1 GGSLSV
7 LSPFIQVGG
16 TTLDVRT
23 LLLAPEFFNQGGF
36 NSFTF
41 AGIGMPNI
49 DDLSATPAV
58 LIAPDTLI
66 TPSVESL
73 VADLGA
79 PSSGVTLNPITLP
92 QGVRAPVNLSF
103 VAAGVTDSFS
113 NTKIARGDFVL
124 GERALIQTDPAGSVT
139 ISADTATVLGSI
151 IARGGAISIA
161 GSKNSGALNG
171 LFNTNAALPTVD
183 IGPHSVLSVAGT
195 TVLTPNALGFRTGTV
210 LPGGQITIS
219 GNIVAEAGALLNA
232 PPASDVL
239 DLPPAASGISD
250 SAGSLSAAILT
261 PTPVDSNGGSIIF
274 AGGQE
279 LFVDA
284 TLLGAAGCPS
294 ATGGTLSI
302 SSGRFYP
309 QGATLPTPLDI
320 T

>member
-1 GGSLSV
+1 PRGSITLSGANIDIAGRVSAVGGTLNFTVFDISPYILAFNGGVPLTQTPPPDLSRGQFILSSSAVLSTAGLILDERPGAAAINLPLAINGGSISITAYSADLEQGSRIDASGGVDVSATDVLSYGSGGAISIRAGQDPNILSVLGGQLNLDATLSAFSGAKGGSLSV

-139 ISADTATVLGSI
+139 ISADTATV
-151 IARGGAISIA
+151 
-161 GSKNSGALNG
+161 
-171 LFNTNAALPTVD
+171 
-183 IGPHSVLSVAGT
+183 
-195 TVLTPNALGFRTGTV
+195 
-210 LPGGQITIS
+210 
-219 GNIVAEAGALLNA
+219 
-232 PPASDVL
+232 
-239 DLPPAASGISD
+239 
-250 SAGSLSAAILT
+250 
-261 PTPVDSNGGSIIF
+261 
-274 AGGQE
+274 
-279 LFVDA
+279 
-284 TLLGAAGCPS
+284 
-294 ATGGTLSI
+294 
-302 SSGRFYP
+302 
-309 QGATLPTPLDI
+309 
-320 T
+320 